1 MTKSYICSKWWYKIS
16 KSRYLIRLIRLE
28 ILCLRMWVLIIWIL
42 FQRLE
47 VAKRILSLDLSQKL
61 EPLLLPSILNL
72 DWKICLIERRY
83 IYMPKI
89 QYTSY
94 SFNIATLVVSFSEL
108 KISYLIRTMSKV
120 TINNSTLKFIV
131 STWL

>member
-1 MTKSYICSKWWYKIS
+1 
-16 KSRYLIRLIRLE
+16 
-28 ILCLRMWVLIIWIL
+28 MWVLIIWIL

-108 KISYLIRTMSKV
+108 KISYLIRTISKA